1 VFLGL
6 LAVTLIT
13 ALVVSTVAVGI
24 FVSPI
29 RRIITRIV
37 ADDIGS
43 AWVRYLVFA
52 MYVVGVVG
60 GVNLRQLER
69 YVIAQGTNT
78 EVLALTSERWVV
90 EIYSSAV
97 GALGAIT
104 WMLLV
109 FFAFALVAYVLVRA
123 SESRRAEREAER
135 VGAGLGPLG
144 R

>member
-1 VFLGL
+1 MLLGL
-6 LAVTLIT
+6 LAATLVT
-13 ALVVSTVAVGI
+13 ALVVSTIAVAI
-24 FVSPI
+24 FVRPI
-29 RRIITRIV
+29 RRIIMRIV

-52 MYVVGVVG
+52 MYVVGVAG
-60 GVNLRQLER
+60 GVNIRQIER
-69 YVIAQGTNT
+69 YVIPQGTAT

-90 EIYSSAV
+90 EVYSSAL

-123 SESRRAEREAER
+123 SEARHREREAER
-135 VGAGLGPLG
+135 VGARFGPVG
-144 R
+144 P